1 MLSHMNR
8 PQSSIWPDPEV
19 PGVFVQQWSG
29 DYWDG
34 IAYFPKRYQIG
45 IIDTGKLILVYK
57 EQPYSFEPKRVFFI
71 RPGMV
76 HAVQND
82 DTTGGSA
89 TCVFLEPALF
99 ESLAGSMDTV
109 SFPDTL
115 QLPDKKAEQRVQESF
130 SAYSEQLMNP
140 VAGLDAAA
148 LLTEAVGQLMA
159 TYASDEP
166 LAVDE
171 TSRAVERAKTYLQT
185 HFREKITLDE
195 LSEQSFISK
204 YHLLRLFK
212 EQVGL
217 TPHIYQLHLR
227 LNEARKMLMR
237 GQPLADV
244 AYSLNFTD
252 QAHFIHTFRR
262 YAELSPKK
270 YQRKL
275 RNFLQFL
282 KP

>member
-1 MLSHMNR
+1 MSR
-8 PQSSIWPDPEV
+8 PQSTIWPDSAF
-19 PGVFVQQWSG
+19 PGAFVQQWSG
-29 DYWDG
+29 DYWDS

-45 IIDTGKLILVYK
+45 MIDAGKLILVYK
-57 EQPYSFEPKRVFFI
+57 EQAFTFEPETVFFI

-82 DTTGGSA
+82 GATANSA
-89 TCVFLEPALF
+89 TCVFIEPLQF
-99 ESLAGSMDTV
+99 ESLAGDVLTV
-109 SFPDTL
+109 AFPDTL
-115 QLPDKKAEQRVQESF
+115 QWADKQAEKRVSEGF
-130 SAYSEQLMNP
+130 RAYSQQVMQP
-140 VAGLDAAA
+140 VAGLDSAA
-148 LLTEAVGQLMA
+148 LLAEAVGQLMA
-159 TYASDEP
+159 TYDSTEKG
-166 LAVDE
+166 AVDE
-171 TSRAVERAKTYLQT
+171 TRQAVERAQRYLQT

-195 LSEQSFISK
+195 LADHSFMSK
-204 YHLLRLFK
+204 FHLLRLFK
-212 EQVGL
+212 DQVGL

-237 GQPLADV
+237 GQSLADV

-252 QAHFIHTFRR
+252 QAHFIHTFKR

-270 YQRKL
+270 YQHQL